1 MRQYMRLDSAP
12 PAISRVLFRWSHCSW
27 QRNVLHNQPAG
38 PPVRVCVDLSR
49 ERGEAAE
56 EARTANKAQSPLKT
70 LYNGLHQKGGN
81 EYYIYSSFCF
91 IEIKTLNHRK
101 RDSTSHI
108 NIIVRE
114 INN

>member
-1 MRQYMRLDSAP
+1 MRLDSAP
-12 PAISRVLFRWSHCSW
+12 PAIYDLAGVVSLVVFLATFCATSR
-27 QRNVLHNQPAG
+27 PAR
-38 PPVRVCVDLSR
+38 PCVRMSIYSR

-56 EARTANKAQSPLKT
+56 EARTANNAQSPPSRHCTTAFTK
-70 LYNGLHQKGGN
+70 KGGI

-108 NIIVRE
+108 KSIVRE